1 MFLRRHPIDPLF
13 KGTGVKRK
21 FTIYLVL
28 CLALI
33 VADYQFEPMQKVRS
47 WLSIA
52 VTPVQWV
59 VDIPEQ
65 SWAWLNDRLQEREE
79 LLAENRQLRSQVLLA
94 EREVQKLAS
103 LTAENVRLRELLH
116 SAQKLDE
123 KIMATQLIGVNPDPF
138 VHQLIINDGSQDG
151 VRVGQ
156 AVLDAT
162 GVMGQVTAVSPFT
175 SRVLLVTDANHAI
188 PVQVNRTGLRSVAYG
203 RGDYDYLE
211 LTDVAHTEDIKV
223 GDLLVSSGLGLRFPE
238 GYPVA
243 RVVLVEH
250 DPGQEFTRIHAKP
263 TARLSLSR
271 QLLLVS
277 TAHQQNQHTF
287 QQQEEN

>member
-1 MFLRRHPIDPLF
+1 M
-13 KGTGVKRK
+13 
-21 FTIYLVL
+21 VL
-28 CLALI
+28 SLALI

-116 SAQKLDE
+116 SARKLDE

-175 SRVLLVTDANHAI
+175 SRVLLLTDANHAI

-203 RGDYDYLE
+203 RGDYAYLE

-243 RVVLVEH
+243 RVILVEH

-277 TAHQQNQHTF
+277 TAHQQNQQTLL
-287 QQQEEN
+287 QQEEN